1 MSLLFVSVLSSVV
14 GYKSEGVYS
23 DAELLRDLLQF
34 QSNLDPELRVWLI
47 DQKPKNVSEA
57 ASLADQY
64 VAVRKVMILLQ
75 TVMLLS
81 QSHLVNQDVV
91 TLLRASRKL
100 RLVTILSRTMS
111 SSPRLLP
118 LARSTFYG

>member
-1 MSLLFVSVLSSVV
+1 LSRWLE
-14 GYKSEGVYS
+14 SEDAYS
-23 DAELLRDLLQF
+23 DVELLRDLLQF

-111 SSPRLLP
+111 SSPQLLP